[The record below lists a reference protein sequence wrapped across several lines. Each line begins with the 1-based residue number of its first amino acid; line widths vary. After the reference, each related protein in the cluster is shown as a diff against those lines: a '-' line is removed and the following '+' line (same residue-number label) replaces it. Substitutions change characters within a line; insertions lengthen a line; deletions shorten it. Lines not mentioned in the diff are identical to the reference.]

1 MTEQDQYTI
10 DKRQVQRAF
19 GRAAASYEASA
30 VLQAEVLERMWS
42 RLDLVKLA
50 PGHIL
55 DAGCGPGMGGR
66 RLLARYPK
74 SRVLALDI
82 ATPMLHA
89 MLRKQSWT
97 SRLIAGIAGK
107 SRVLPLCADIESMP
121 IQSGSVDL
129 AWSNLALQWCNDL
142 DAAFGEMRRVLRPEG
157 LLMFSTFGPDTLMEL
172 RQSAN
177 ADPAHTHV
185 SRFIDMHDIGDAL
198 IRAGFSAPVM
208 DVERFT
214 LTYDTALDVMRDL
227 KAIGANNATAGRPKG
242 LEGRAF
248 LKQLGARYERFR
260 QADGKLPAT
269 YEVVY
274 GHAWKPMQTS
284 SKLPDGLQPVTFR
297 PRS

>member
-1 MTEQDQYTI
+1 
-10 DKRQVQRAF
+10 
-19 GRAAASYEASA
+19 
-30 VLQAEVLERMWS
+30 
-42 RLDLVKLA
+42 
-50 PGHIL
+50 
-55 DAGCGPGMGGR
+55 MGGR

-74 SRVLALDI
+74 SQVLALDI

-97 SRLIAGIAGK
+97 SRLLDGITGK

-142 DAAFGEMRRVLRPEG
+142 DAAFGEMHRVLRPEG

-242 LEGRAF
+242 LEGRVF
-248 LKQLGARYERFR
+248 LDQLAARYERFR